1 MSPAGRRPAHEGA
14 KPPNADC
21 VVSNAPLLYAF
32 TLGLV
37 AALNPCGF
45 PLLPAYLTGFVG
57 RDADRPWPVRTLRA
71 LGSSLAVTV
80 GFVAVFAPLGGLVSA
95 GVDVVLGWVP
105 WTMIPFGVALVGVG
119 LWTLAGRSVK
129 IRVPAVPVRLGDA
142 AGRRRPIL
150 GMVLFGVA
158 YAVASL
164 SCALPVFVAGVSGSF
179 HSDGVAGGIAAFVA
193 YALGMGLLLAVAAL
207 VVAHAGAPALR
218 RVRRLGPVLHRLVGA
233 VLVLVG
239 GYLVLYWASFLAD
252 PSSMPGLVRAVE
264 HVQAI
269 LVTSL
274 SSAPRV
280 IGVLLGLGVAGAL
293 AAVVASRPSRTPP
306 SPSRAPA
313 AGSPASPGAP
323 SRD

>member
-1 MSPAGRRPAHEGA
+1 M
-14 KPPNADC
+14 
-21 VVSNAPLLYAF
+21 LYAF

-57 RDADRPWPVRTLRA
+57 RDADRPWPVRTVRA

-105 WTMIPFGVALVGVG
+105 WIMIPFGVALVGFG

-129 IRVPAVPVRLGDA
+129 VRVPAIPVRLGA
-142 AGRRRPIL
+142 EAGRRRRPIL

-164 SCALPVFVAGVSGSF
+164 SCALPVFIAGVSGSF
-179 HSDGVAGGIAAFVA
+179 HSDGVASGIAAFVA

-218 RVRRLGPVLHRLVGA
+218 RARRLGPVLHRLVGA

-239 GYLVLYWASFLAD
+239 GYLVLYWASFVAD
-252 PSSMPGLVRAVE
+252 PSSTPGLVQAVE
-264 HVQAI
+264 RVQAT
-269 LVTSL
+269 LVTWL
-274 SSAPRV
+274 SSAPRT
-280 IGVLLGLGVAGAL
+280 IGVLLGLAVVGAL
-293 AAVVASRPSRTPP
+293 VAVVASRSPKTPA
-306 SPSRAPA
+306 SSSSAAVKAPA
-313 AGSPASPGAP
+313 SSRSSSGGP
-323 SRD
+323 S